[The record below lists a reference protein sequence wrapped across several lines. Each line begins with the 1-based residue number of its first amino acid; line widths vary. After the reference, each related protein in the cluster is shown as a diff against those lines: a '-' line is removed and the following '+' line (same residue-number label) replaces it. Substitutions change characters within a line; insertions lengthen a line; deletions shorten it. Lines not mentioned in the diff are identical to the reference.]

1 MGGGAAFVK
10 NPRTGILLKLG
21 SVFLFTVMAAILK
34 ATAPAVPTGE
44 QVFFRSFFGIPVI
57 LVWLA
62 LKGELAT
69 GLRTANPMAHAYRGI
84 IGTISMGCGF
94 AGLGLLPFP
103 EATALNY
110 AMPLMTVIFAAM
122 FLDERVGVFRLSMV
136 ALGFAGVLIVLSQRL
151 SLGMGSAS
159 AEQSLGAMLTLTG
172 AAFGAL
178 AQIFISRMVATEQT
192 SAVVFWFLV
201 TASVLSLV
209 TLPFGWVVPDPAT
222 TGLLVAAG
230 LVGGLAQ
237 IMLTSS
243 YRFAD
248 ASLVAPFDYA
258 SMLMAIA
265 VGWFVFGEP
274 TTLRMLA
281 GAAVIIA
288 AGVAIILR
296 ERHLGIRRGQRAGTP
311 R

>member
-1 MGGGAAFVK
+1 VR
-10 NPRTGILLKLG
+10 NPTTGILLKLG
-21 SVFLFTVMAAILK
+21 SVFLFTLMGAILK
-34 ATAPAVPTGE
+34 ATAEEVPPGE
-44 QVFFRSFFGIPVI
+44 QVFFRSLFAIPVI
-57 LVWLA
+57 LVWL
-62 LKGELAT
+62 LLRRELAT
-69 GLRTANPMAHAYRGI
+69 GLRTANPMSHAYRGI
-84 IGTISMGCGF
+84 VGTISMGCGF

-122 FLDERVGVFRLSMV
+122 FLNERVGVFRLGMV
-136 ALGFAGVLIVLSQRL
+136 GLGFAGVLIVLSQRL
-151 SLGMGSAS
+151 SVGMNGVSA
-159 AEQSLGAMLTLTG
+159 AQTLGAMLTLTG

-178 AQIFISRMVATEQT
+178 AQIFISRMVATERT
-192 SAVVFWFLV
+192 SAVVFWFSV
-201 TASVLSLV
+201 TATVLSLV
-209 TLPFGWVVPDPAT
+209 TLPFGWVIPQAGT
-222 TGLLVAAG
+222 AALLIGAG
-230 LVGGLAQ
+230 LIGGVAQ

-274 TTLRMLA
+274 TSARMLA

-296 ERHLGIRRGQRAGTP
+296 ERHLGIRRGQRAATP

>member
-1 MGGGAAFVK
+1 MR
-10 NPRTGILLKLG
+10 NPTTGILLKLG
-21 SVFLFTVMAAILK
+21 SVFLFTCMGAILK
-34 ATAPAVPTGE
+34 ATAEEVPPGE
-44 QVFFRSFFGIPVI
+44 QVFFRSLFAIPVI
-57 LVWLA
+57 LVWL
-62 LKGELAT
+62 LLRRELAT
-69 GLRTANPMAHAYRGI
+69 GLRTANPMSHAYRGI
-84 IGTISMGCGF
+84 VGTISMGCGF

-122 FLDERVGVFRLSMV
+122 FLNERVGVFRLGMV
-136 ALGFAGVLIVLSQRL
+136 GLGFAGVLIVLSQRL
-151 SLGMGSAS
+151 SVGMDGVSA
-159 AEQSLGAMLTLTG
+159 AQTLGAMLTLTG

-178 AQIFISRMVATEQT
+178 AQIFISRMVATERT
-192 SAVVFWFLV
+192 SAVVFWFSV
-201 TASVLSLV
+201 TATVLSLV
-209 TLPFGWVVPDPAT
+209 TLPFGWVVPQAGT
-222 TGLLVAAG
+222 AALLVGAG
-230 LVGGLAQ
+230 LIGGVAQ

-265 VGWFVFGEP
+265 VGWFVFAEP
-274 TTLRMLA
+274 TSARMLA
-281 GAAVIIA
+281 GAAVIIV

-296 ERHLGIRRGQRAGTP
+296 ERQLGIRRGRRAATP

>member
-1 MGGGAAFVK
+1 MR
-10 NPRTGILLKLG
+10 NPTTGILLKLG
-21 SVFLFTVMAAILK
+21 SVFLFTVMGAILK
-34 ATAPAVPTGE
+34 ATADVVPPGE
-44 QVFFRSFFGIPVI
+44 QVFFRSLFAIPVI
-57 LVWLA
+57 LAWLM
-62 LKGELAT
+62 LRRELAT
-69 GLRTANPMAHAYRGI
+69 GLRTANPMSHAYRGI
-84 IGTISMGCGF
+84 VGTISMGCGF

-122 FLDERVGVFRLSMV
+122 FLNERVGVFRLGMV
-136 ALGFAGVLIVLSQRL
+136 GLGFAGVLVVLSQRL
-151 SLGMGSAS
+151 SVGMNGVSA
-159 AEQSLGAMLTLTG
+159 AQTLGAMLTLTG

-178 AQIFISRMVATEQT
+178 AQIFISRMVATERT
-192 SAVVFWFLV
+192 SAVVFWFSV
-201 TASVLSLV
+201 TATVLSLV
-209 TLPFGWVVPDPAT
+209 TLPFGWVVPEAGT
-222 TGLLVAAG
+222 AALLVGAG
-230 LVGGLAQ
+230 LIGGVAQ
-237 IMLTSS
+237 ILLTSS

-274 TTLRMLA
+274 TSARMLA

>member
-1 MGGGAAFVK
+1 MTS
-10 NPRTGILLKLG
+10 PTTGILLKLG
-21 SVFLFTVMAAILK
+21 SVLLFTFMGAILK
-34 ATAPAVPTGE
+34 ATAPVVPTGE
-44 QVFFRSFFGIPVI
+44 QVFFRSLFGIPVI
-57 LVWLA
+57 LAWLA
-62 LKGELAT
+62 LKGQLAT
-69 GLRTANPMAHAYRGI
+69 GLRTVNPMAHAYRGI
-84 IGTISMGCGF
+84 VGTVSMGCVF

-122 FLDERVGVFRLSMV
+122 FLNERVGVFRLSMV

-151 SLGMGSAS
+151 SLGVASAS
-159 AEQSLGAMLTLTG
+159 AAETLGAMLTLTG
-172 AAFGAL
+172 AAFGGL
-178 AQIFISRMVATEQT
+178 TQIFISRMVMTEQT

-209 TLPFGWVVPDPAT
+209 TLPFGWVLPDPGTAA
-222 TGLLVAAG
+222 LLVAAG
-230 LVGGLAQ
+230 LSGGLAQ

-265 VGWFVFGEP
+265 IGWFVFGEP
-274 TTLRMLA
+274 TSARMLA

-296 ERHLGIRRGQRAGTP
+296 ERHLGIRRGRGAGTP

>member
-1 MGGGAAFVK
+1 MR
-10 NPRTGILLKLG
+10 NPTTGILLKLG
-21 SVFLFTVMAAILK
+21 SVFLFTVMGAILK
-34 ATAPAVPTGE
+34 ATAEEVPAGE
-44 QVFFRSFFGIPVI
+44 QVFFRSLFAIPVI
-57 LVWLA
+57 LVWL
-62 LKGELAT
+62 LLRRELAT
-69 GLRTANPMAHAYRGI
+69 GLRTANPMSHAYRGI
-84 IGTISMGCGF
+84 VGTISMGCGF

-122 FLDERVGVFRLSMV
+122 FLNERVGVFRLSMV
-136 ALGFAGVLIVLSQRL
+136 GLGFAGVLIVLSQRL
-151 SLGMGSAS
+151 SVGMNGVSA
-159 AEQSLGAMLTLTG
+159 AQTLGAMLTLTG

-178 AQIFISRMVATEQT
+178 AQIFISRMVATERT
-192 SAVVFWFLV
+192 SAVVFWFSV
-201 TASVLSLV
+201 TATVLSLV
-209 TLPFGWVVPDPAT
+209 TLPFGWVIPQAGT
-222 TGLLVAAG
+222 AALLIGAG
-230 LVGGLAQ
+230 LIGGVAQ

-274 TTLRMLA
+274 TSARMLA

-296 ERHLGIRRGQRAGTP
+296 ERHLGIRRGQRAATP

>member
-1 MGGGAAFVK
+1 MR
-10 NPRTGILLKLG
+10 NPTTGILLKLG
-21 SVFLFTVMAAILK
+21 SVFLFTLMGAILK
-34 ATAPAVPTGE
+34 ATAEEVPPGE
-44 QVFFRSFFGIPVI
+44 QVFFRSLFAIPVI
-57 LVWLA
+57 LAWL
-62 LKGELAT
+62 LLRRELAT
-69 GLRTANPMAHAYRGI
+69 GLRTANPMSHAYRGI
-84 IGTISMGCGF
+84 VGTISMGCGF

-122 FLDERVGVFRLSMV
+122 FLNERVGVFRLGMV
-136 ALGFAGVLIVLSQRL
+136 GLGFAGVLIVLSQRL
-151 SLGMGSAS
+151 SVGMNGVSA
-159 AEQSLGAMLTLTG
+159 AQTLGAMLTLTG

-178 AQIFISRMVATEQT
+178 AQIFISRMVATERT
-192 SAVVFWFLV
+192 SAVVFWFSV
-201 TASVLSLV
+201 TATVLSLV
-209 TLPFGWVVPDPAT
+209 TLPFGWVVPQAGT
-222 TGLLVAAG
+222 AALLVGAG
-230 LVGGLAQ
+230 LIGGVAQ

-265 VGWFVFGEP
+265 VGWFVFAEP
-274 TTLRMLA
+274 TSPRMLA

-296 ERHLGIRRGQRAGTP
+296 ERYLGIRRRGQRAGTP

>member
-1 MGGGAAFVK
+1 MR
-10 NPRTGILLKLG
+10 NPTTGILLKLG
-21 SVFLFTVMAAILK
+21 SVFLFTIMGAILK
-34 ATAPAVPTGE
+34 ATAPVVPTGE

-57 LVWLA
+57 LAWLA
-62 LKGELAT
+62 LKGELST
-69 GLRTANPMAHAYRGI
+69 GLRTANPMTHAYRGI

-122 FLDERVGVFRLSMV
+122 FLNERVGVFRLGMV
-136 ALGFAGVLIVLSQRL
+136 GLGFAGVLIILSQRL
-151 SLGMGSAS
+151 SVGVGSAS
-159 AEQSLGAMLTLTG
+159 PEQTLGAMLTLTG

-178 AQIFISRMVATEQT
+178 VQIFISRMVVTEKT

-209 TLPFGWVVPDPAT
+209 TLPFGWVVPDAGT
-222 TGLLVAAG
+222 AMLLIAAG
-230 LVGGLAQ
+230 LSGGLAQ

-265 VGWFVFGEP
+265 IGWFVFSEP
-274 TTLRMLA
+274 TTARMLA
-281 GAAVIIA
+281 GAAVIIV

-296 ERHLGIRRGQRAGTP
+296 ERQLGIRRGQRAGTP

>member
-1 MGGGAAFVK
+1 MR
-10 NPRTGILLKLG
+10 NPTTGILLKLG
-21 SVFLFTVMAAILK
+21 SVFLFTCMGAILK
-34 ATAPAVPTGE
+34 ATAEEVPPGE
-44 QVFFRSFFGIPVI
+44 QVFFRSLFAIPVI
-57 LVWLA
+57 LVWL
-62 LKGELAT
+62 LLRRELAT
-69 GLRTANPMAHAYRGI
+69 GLRTANPMSHAYRGI
-84 IGTISMGCGF
+84 VGTISMGCGF

-122 FLDERVGVFRLSMV
+122 FLNERVGVFRLSMV
-136 ALGFAGVLIVLSQRL
+136 GLGFAGVLIVLSQRL
-151 SLGMGSAS
+151 SVGMNGVSA
-159 AEQSLGAMLTLTG
+159 AQTLGAMLTLTG

-178 AQIFISRMVATEQT
+178 AQIFISRMVATERT
-192 SAVVFWFLV
+192 SAVVFWFSV
-201 TASVLSLV
+201 TATVLSLV
-209 TLPFGWVVPDPAT
+209 TLPFGWVVPGAGT
-222 TGLLVAAG
+222 AALLVGAG
-230 LVGGLAQ
+230 LIGGVAQ

-274 TTLRMLA
+274 TSARMLA